1 MNSLSLSLGNP
12 GGRRYR
18 LRVAATFVG
27 RVEELDTLLGIIS
40 KDSLHRATAA
50 VVTGE
55 PGCGKSRLLDECTKR
70 AEIKYTV
77 RLAGYEAE
85 RLVPLAAAAPLL
97 RALAEAGESGAT
109 LDGLL
114 FQDPEPNRTPL
125 EPLRIFEATH
135 RALRTREP
143 SLLVVDDL
151 QWADPLSVAL
161 FHYLLRAAD
170 DAGSRLVLIAAS
182 RFSPALDVFAS
193 SLASA
198 LPIDAITEL
207 ELGGLDREEGV
218 ELVRGL
224 APEMSDAEAVEL
236 WRKAGGSPFWLQ
248 VLVRTDD
255 VETDA
260 AQLVR
265 ARLQGASADATAVL
279 ALLAVAS
286 RPLAHAEAAALQEW
300 PLDRLEQASKELI
313 ARGIAVEARGVLR
326 LVHDLVRAAYL
337 GVLPRETRRRL
348 HTRLA
353 DWLEAE
359 GGDDLLLLL
368 QALDHRRLAGAPA
381 LALATRIARS
391 QRRRMLGDEGL
402 EKLERVAD
410 EIELPSA
417 EALALQEEV
426 ASLASELANHESA
439 LARWWLV
446 AERSADP
453 HQRAVALLAGS
464 RAATELG
471 RAHEALRLLTQAEK
485 IEIGDDVLSLE
496 LLAQRAAISLWLDRP
511 TAAGR
516 LLAREAA
523 THARALAAS
532 HGGVEALNRREA
544 RSYVNALRVEYE
556 AALQQGDR
564 KAALQ
569 AAEDRAGGARD
580 LDEETRLAASLAL
593 AWELRSID
601 RMRTLL
607 AEAQRRVMPRLALDA
622 AAFLAQQL
630 LESGRLLEAEDVVLE
645 HEELAARIGDVP
657 RGRRRL
663 AYYKCIVALYRGNW
677 RESLEALEREAELEP
692 NEHHRLAFH
701 AERAH
706 WLARACGVECSDEI
720 LASLSRAWLLAV
732 DCPNCSRILRLVE
745 GEALARVG
753 RVEEAQRALAQWDVE
768 CTEPD
773 AWQRLRRRSAAALM
787 AVAAGEFEAGI
798 GELERL
804 VVKSRE
810 AGFALEELWIQLD
823 LGGALVHVDR
833 ARATEV
839 LRETAAT
846 GAELGA
852 LTLQHLAERSLRL
865 LGVRTWR
872 RGRSTAKSEEGLR
885 ILTQREQEV
894 VQLVAAGAS
903 NPEIAQE
910 LYLSRKTVERH
921 VSNALAKLGARNR
934 ADLAARFS
942 RLKSVNQV
950 PGGA

>member
-1 MNSLSLSLGNP
+1 
-12 GGRRYR
+12 
-18 LRVAATFVG
+18 VATGFVG
-27 RVEELDTLLGIIS
+27 RVEELDTLLAIIS
-40 KDSLHRATAA
+40 KDSLHRAAAA

-55 PGCGKSRLLDECTKR
+55 PGCGKSRLLDECSKR
-70 AEIKYTV
+70 AKIKYTV

-85 RLVPLAAAAPLL
+85 QLVPLSAVAPLL
-97 RALAEAGESGAT
+97 RTLVDAGESGAT
-109 LDGLL
+109 LNRLL
-114 FQDPEPNRTPL
+114 FEDPELNRTPL
-125 EPLRIFEATH
+125 EPLRLFEATH

-161 FHYLLRAAD
+161 CHYLLRAAD
-170 DAGSRLVLIAAS
+170 DAGQRLVLIAAS
-182 RFSPALDVFAS
+182 RPSPALDVFAS

-198 LPIDAITEL
+198 LPIDAITEI
-207 ELGGLDREEGV
+207 ELGGLNREEGIQ
-218 ELVRGL
+218 LVL
-224 APEMSDAEAVEL
+224 ILSPEVGDAEAVEL

-248 VLVRTDD
+248 ALVRTEDID
-255 VETDA
+255 TDA

-265 ARLQGASADATAVL
+265 ARLRSASADATAVL
-279 ALLAVAS
+279 ALLAVAG
-286 RPLAHAEAAALQEW
+286 RPLAHSEAAALQEW
-300 PLDRLEQASKELI
+300 PPKRLDQACRELI
-313 ARGIAVEARGVLR
+313 ARGIAVEAGGVLR
-326 LVHDLVRAAYL
+326 LVHELVRAAYV
-337 GVLPRETRRRL
+337 GGLPTATKRRL

-353 DWLEAE
+353 DWLEAD
-359 GGDDLLLLL
+359 GHDDLRLLL
-368 QALDHRRLAGAPA
+368 QALDHRRLAGLPA
-381 LALATRIARS
+381 LALAIRIASS

-402 EKLERVAD
+402 RTLERVAD
-410 EIELPSA
+410 EIEFPTA
-417 EALALQEEV
+417 EALALQQEV
-426 ASLASELANHESA
+426 ASLAGELASHESA

-453 HQRAVALLAGS
+453 HQRAAALLAGS

-496 LLAQRAAISLWLDRP
+496 MLAQRAAISLWLDRP
-511 TAAGR
+511 TVDGR

-523 THARALAAS
+523 TSARAVAAS
-532 HGGVEALNRREA
+532 QGGVEALNQREA

-564 KAALQ
+564 QAALQ
-569 AAEDRAGGARD
+569 AAEDRAVGARH
-580 LDEETRLAASLAL
+580 LDDETRLAASLAL

-601 RMRTLL
+601 RMRAIL

-630 LESGRLLEAEDVVLE
+630 LESGRLLQAEDIVLE
-645 HEELAARIGDVP
+645 HEELAARIGDLP

-663 AYYKCIVALYRGNW
+663 TYYKCIVILYRGNW
-677 RESLEALEREAELEP
+677 REGLEALEREAELEP

-706 WLARACGVECSDEI
+706 WLARACGVECSNEI

-768 CTEPD
+768 STEPD
-773 AWQRLRRRSAAALM
+773 EWQGLRRRSAAALLT
-787 AVAAGEFEAGI
+787 VAAGDFEAGI
-798 GELERL
+798 EELER
-804 VVKSRE
+804 VRANSRE
-810 AGFALEELWIQLD
+810 AGFALEELWTLLD
-823 LGGALVHVDR
+823 VGRALVNVDR
-833 ARATEV
+833 ARAAEV

-872 RGRSTAKSEEGLR
+872 RGRPTAKDEDGLG
-885 ILTQREQEV
+885 ILTEREQEV
-894 VQLVAAGAS
+894 VQLVADGAS
-903 NPEIAQE
+903 NPEIAQQ

-942 RLKSVNQV
+942 QLS
-950 PGGA
+950 